1 MKEAWWKR
9 AHYLG
14 QSDLISLE
22 KAFEFASRAHDGQKR
37 ATGEPYMTHPVAVCS
52 ILMEEQADLPTL
64 MSALLHDVVEDTD
77 VMIDEVEKQFG
88 QEVSRIVDGLTKV
101 ERGMMSKEEH
111 HATNMQ
117 KLLSATA
124 DDVRVAVVK
133 IADRLHNM
141 RTLDVKPVEKQIPYA
156 NEALIFFAPLAGK
169 LGLRKMRAELEEIS
183 FPFLNPVRCSE
194 VVGAV
199 ESYSARFDRV
209 FQQVREKVGGTVTFE
224 GIREPLYQSY
234 SLLQDDLEVS
244 DLYSIRITTDS
255 VLDCYSVMG
264 SVHQV
269 FTPVTDSF
277 VDHLALPVSPYN
289 QELRTKVWVGNDMVR
304 IILQTREGKALSD
317 QGVLALL
324 REEKSSVSIQRLS
337 HECLGEDI
345 HNATEIAEDVFEF
358 EAVVSHALF
367 QETITIYTPDWNAL
381 TLPAGATIVDYVF
394 AHSPIGEAGAD

>member
-1 MKEAWWKR
+1 MGEMKEAWWKR

-14 QSDLISLE
+14 ESDLISLE

-77 VMIDEVEKQFG
+77 VTIDEVEKQFG

-156 NEALIFFAPLAGK
+156 NEALIFFAPL
-169 LGLRKMRAELEEIS
+169 
-183 FPFLNPVRCSE
+183 P
-194 VVGAV
+194 
-199 ESYSARFDRV
+199 ES
-209 FQQVREKVGGTVTFE
+209 
-224 GIREPLYQSY
+224 
-234 SLLQDDLEVS
+234 S
-244 DLYSIRITTDS
+244 D
-255 VLDCYSVMG
+255 
-264 SVHQV
+264 
-269 FTPVTDSF
+269 
-277 VDHLALPVSPYN
+277 
-289 QELRTKVWVGNDMVR
+289 
-304 IILQTREGKALSD
+304 
-317 QGVLALL
+317 
-324 REEKSSVSIQRLS
+324 
-337 HECLGEDI
+337 
-345 HNATEIAEDVFEF
+345 
-358 EAVVSHALF
+358 
-367 QETITIYTPDWNAL
+367 
-381 TLPAGATIVDYVF
+381 
-394 AHSPIGEAGAD
+394 

>member
-37 ATGEPYMTHPVAVCS
+37 ATGEPYLTHPVAVCS

-77 VMIDEVEKQFG
+77 VTIDEVEKQFG

-101 ERGMMSKEEH
+101 ERGLMSKEEH

-117 KLLSATA
+117 KLLSAAA

-209 FQQVREKVGGTVTFE
+209 FQQVGEKVGGTVTFE
-224 GIREPLYQSY
+224 GMREPLYQSY
-234 SLLQDDLEVS
+234 SLLQDDVEVS

-255 VLDCYSVMG
+255 VLNCYSVMG

-269 FTPVTDSF
+269 FKPVADSF
-277 VDHLALPVSPYN
+277 IDHLALPVSPFN
-289 QELRTKVWVGNDMVR
+289 QKLQTKVWVGNDMVR

-324 REEKSSVSIQRLS
+324 REEKSSMSIQRLS
-337 HECLGEDI
+337 HECLGGDI

-358 EAVVSHALF
+358 EAVVSHSLF
-367 QETITIYTPDWNAL
+367 
-381 TLPAGATIVDYVF
+381 
-394 AHSPIGEAGAD
+394 